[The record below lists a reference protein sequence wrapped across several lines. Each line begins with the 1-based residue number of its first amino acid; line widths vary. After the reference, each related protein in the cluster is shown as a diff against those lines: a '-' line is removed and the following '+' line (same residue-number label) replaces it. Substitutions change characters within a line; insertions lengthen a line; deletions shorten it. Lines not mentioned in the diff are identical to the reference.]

1 MTTGCKAKA
10 PNVNHEGEFA
20 MRKTRILKALVVAAA
35 MAIVS
40 VLAVTG
46 APLASADTLGNGLT
60 VSCTQESDVHATCVV
75 GGCPRVNGDYV
86 VDAVHAKINGGAQ
99 SEDDFKCI
107 SGQTARYGVDN
118 NRAPVNIGVQ
128 GCRKKD
134 FEGDWCTPYANY
146 TFTPPAAPAAPVAPA
161 APAAPVAAP
170 ITCPADSPTKTVP
183 AGGTCAVAPAPTDA
197 VTMATKAAGI
207 GKINVTFTNSANI
220 AGTCDYTATPASNP
234 LGVLPTINK
243 SVAIKAKGTAALN
256 GENAPPPL
264 TSYHLSV
271 TCTGDYNG
279 QNVTFGHAETDVSG

>member
-1 MTTGCKAKA
+1 M
-10 PNVNHEGEFA
+10 H
-20 MRKTRILKALVVAAA
+20 KTRTLKRFAIAVAVACLSW
-35 MAIVS
+35 MGVMM
-40 VLAVTG
+40 V
-46 APLASADTLGNGLT
+46 APVASADTLGNGLT
-60 VSCTQESDVHATCVV
+60 VSCNQDSEVHATCVV

-86 VDAVHAKINGGAQ
+86 VDAVHAMINGGGQ
-99 SEDDFKCI
+99 TENDFKCI
-107 SGQTARYGVDN
+107 NGQTARYGVDN
-118 NRAPVNIGVQ
+118 NGAPVNIGVQ

-134 FEGDWCTPYANY
+134 LEGDWCTPYANY
-146 TFTPPAAPAAPVAPA
+146 TFTPPAAAKPVDLPITCPAGSTTPTVPAGQQCTAAPQ
-161 APAAPVAAP
+161 PVV
-170 ITCPADSPTKTVP
+170 CPADSPTKTVP

-197 VTMATKAAGI
+197 VTMAAKPAGI